1 MDSFKQTLQMS
12 ISEKMT
18 RNQGVQVAGVRL
30 WQAVGD
36 SEHQVYNRLQREDI
50 RAADVFIVILDVEIT
65 KEITISE
72 QKSHIDDHENKG
84 LQADLRKLF
93 IPVKWTWSRVQKVCG
108 KSAKQQIMV
117 TLAKEAKQQRHNC
130 WMNKY
135 KECETLGMK
144 PADDR
149 KIIIV
154 SQAEVLKCF
163 REPSNKVV

>member
-1 MDSFKQTLQMS
+1 MM
-12 ISEKMT
+12 
-18 RNQGVQVAGVRL
+18 RNLEIQVAGVRL

-36 SEHQVYNRLQREDI
+36 SEHQVYNRLQRKDI
-50 RAADVFIVILDVEIT
+50 RAADVFIVILDVEIA

-72 QKSHIDDHENKG
+72 QRKHIDKHEDRG
-84 LQADLRKLF
+84 EQTDLRKLF

-144 PADDR
+144 PADNR

-154 SQAEVLKCF
+154 SQAEVFGYFK
-163 REPSNKVV
+163 EPSNKVVR